1 MWGGGDGAVRSGAGG
16 GVLVEW
22 CLGDALV
29 AGVRVVE
36 VTRRDTDHR
45 RALGQSGSRCAG
57 NREKSVLQWPESDR
71 IPCYFYNL
79 LMV

>member
-1 MWGGGDGAVRSGAGG
+1 MWGGGDGAVRSGAVG

-22 CLGDALV
+22 CLGEALV

-36 VTRRDTDHR
+36 VTRRDTNHR

-57 NREKSVLQWPESDR
+57 NGEKSVVHWPESAR
-71 IPCYFYNL
+71 ISCYFYNP
-79 LMV
+79 LMM